1 MGEIFT
7 EHHGFLSTAAYFNGR
22 DIYRT
27 PWLLEVFKLKFGS
40 MYYLL
45 ILIF

>member
-7 EHHGFLSTAAYFNGR
+7 EHLGFLSTATYFNGR

-27 PWLLEVFKLKFGS
+27 PWLLVHCNLK
-40 MYYLL
+40 YLSH
-45 ILIF
+45 